1 MELLILVSDWGE
13 RKMAENSIKN
23 LYQESDYP
31 DLRPEEF
38 ELAHVGKRIHD
49 VNFEGEATGFFKE
62 AFRRFCRNKAA
73 LVSFWMICI
82 IVIMAIVGPSMS
94 GFTFRQ
100 QNPLRTNMPPRVPVL
115 ENLGIFDGRMVLTN
129 RRVDSLSDPEKYPE
143 GCIYRVFNQTT
154 VRGVEMCS
162 VEVDYYKYVGA
173 EDEYYWFGTDN
184 FGRDLWT
191 RLWRGSRISLIIAVV
206 SVLTNVVIGL
216 IYGSIAGYY
225 GGWVDMVMMRICEI
239 ITALPQVVVVT
250 MFILMFGTGMQSLI
264 LALVVRGWVGTARM
278 IRAQFLR
285 FRGREYVLAAEAFG
299 VPEYAQIF
307 RHILP
312 NAIGPVITQ
321 TMMAVPGAIFTES
334 FLAFIGLGLAPPEPS
349 IGVLLSNGQQV
360 LMQYPFQTLF
370 PALLISVLMIAF
382 NLMGNGLRDAFD
394 PTQRGQE

>member
-1 MELLILVSDWGE
+1 MTDQT
-13 RKMAENSIKN
+13 IKKI
-23 LYQESDYP
+23 YRESDYP
-31 DLRPEEF
+31 NIRPEDF
-38 ELAHVGKRIHD
+38 EMAHSEKRLHD
-49 VNFEGEATGFFKE
+49 ANFEGEPVGFFKE

-73 LVSFWMICI
+73 LIAFWIICI
-82 IVIMAIVGPSMS
+82 IVFMAIVGPGMS
-94 GFTFRQ
+94 GFTYRE
-100 QNPLRTNMPPRVPVL
+100 QNAFRTNMPPRVPFL
-115 ENLGIFDGRMVLTN
+115 EKFGILDGRMVLTN
-129 RRVDSLSDPEKYPE
+129 RRMDSLNDVEKYPE
-143 GCIYRVFNQTT
+143 GCILRVFNESEI
-154 VRGVEMCS
+154 RGVKMCS
-162 VEVDYYKYVGA
+162 VEVDYYKFMGA

-225 GGWVDMVMMRICEI
+225 GGWVDMVMMRVCEI
-239 ITALPQVVVVT
+239 VTALPQVVVVT

-285 FRGREYVLAAEAFG
+285 FRGREYVLAAESFG

-321 TMMAVPGAIFTES
+321 TMMAVPSAIFTES

-360 LMQYPFQTLF
+360 LMQYPFQTFF
-370 PALLISVLMIAF
+370 PATLISVLMIAF

>member
-1 MELLILVSDWGE
+1 MGDGVRKYAKVILNIIFPAACIGFAVCILPRLLIYFMPFVIGWILAM
-13 RKMAENSIKN
+13 MA
-23 LYQESDYP
+23 
-31 DLRPEEF
+31 
-38 ELAHVGKRIHD
+38 
-49 VNFEGEATGFFKE
+49 
-62 AFRRFCRNKAA
+62 
-73 LVSFWMICI
+73 
-82 IVIMAIVGPSMS
+82 
-94 GFTFRQ
+94 
-100 QNPLRTNMPPRVPVL
+100 NPLVRFLERRMKLVRKHSSMLIVVL
-115 ENLGIFDGRMVLTN
+115 AL
-129 RRVDSLSDPEKYPE
+129 
-143 GCIYRVFNQTT
+143 
-154 VRGVEMCS
+154 
-162 VEVDYYKYVGA
+162 A
-173 EDEYYWFGTDN
+173 
-184 FGRDLWT
+184 
-191 RLWRGSRISLIIAVV
+191 
-206 SVLTNVVIGL
+206 VVIGL

-225 GGWVDMVMMRICEI
+225 GCWVDMVMMRICEI